1 MPKGY
6 TENMEER
13 LTAVTASRPSSRALL
28 VTLLAIA
35 GGLAL
40 AHVVLSLTDIQIL
53 IGYFDVN
60 QESSIPTWWS
70 SIQLLALSVLLA
82 LVARANS
89 DRDRGYRRVFWVGS
103 AIAAFFSAD
112 EMAMLHE
119 RIIGALYPYDAIP
132 RFTGNNGI
140 WIFVYGVVGIVILS
154 LIMPGLIRFVRT
166 EKRASIR
173 LFVGGGLF
181 VLGGVGV
188 EAVGYYVDPPLGLVE
203 ETLEIVGVALMV
215 WAIYGL
221 LENTV
226 VEFPTRRTG

>member
-1 MPKGY
+1 MLGGHSHVVEA
-6 TENMEER
+6 T
-13 LTAVTASRPSSRALL
+13 RPSSGALL
-28 VTLLAIA
+28 VTLLAIDGA
-35 GGLAL
+35 LAL
-40 AHVVLSLTDIQIL
+40 AHVVVPLSDIQIL

-70 SIQLLALSVLLA
+70 SIQLLALSFLLA

-89 DRDRGYRRVFWVGS
+89 DRDRGYGRLFWVGS
-103 AIAAFFSAD
+103 ATAVFFSAD
-112 EMAMLHE
+112 EVAMLHE
-119 RIIGALYPYDAIP
+119 SITAALSRYDAVP
-132 RFTGNNGI
+132 RFAGDHGI
-140 WIFVYGVVGIVILS
+140 WIFVYGVVGIITLS

-173 LFVGGGLF
+173 FFVGGGLF

-188 EAVGYYVDPPLGLVE
+188 ELVGYYVEPSLSLAE
-203 ETLEIVGVALMV
+203 ETLEMVGAAVMV